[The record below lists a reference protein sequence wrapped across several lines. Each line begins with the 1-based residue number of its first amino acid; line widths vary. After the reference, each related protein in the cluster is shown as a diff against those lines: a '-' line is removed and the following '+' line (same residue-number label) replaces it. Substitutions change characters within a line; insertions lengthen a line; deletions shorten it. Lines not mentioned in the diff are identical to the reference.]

1 MLDELM
7 DCFKRLHK
15 DPHIRAI
22 ILSGN
27 GKMFS
32 GGIDLFDFQNVA
44 TSYNTEDIARR
55 ALKIRETVTFM
66 QQSFLTVANCQKP
79 VISVMHSACIG
90 AGVDLISATDMRYC
104 TQDAWFQIKEVDIAI
119 AADMGTLQYFP
130 EIIGNDSTFRELVFT
145 GRKIDA
151 DEAKQI
157 GFVSKVLPN
166 FEAAKEAAIE
176 TAKLI
181 ASKSPV
187 AVLGAKVCM
196 NHSREKRIADSLKFQ
211 AVWNSAMAQTE
222 DVIKAAMASATKSES
237 PTFDDL

>member
-90 AGVDLISATDMRYC
+90 AGVDLISATDM
-104 TQDAWFQIKEVDIAI
+104 
-119 AADMGTLQYFP
+119 
-130 EIIGNDSTFRELVFT
+130 
-145 GRKIDA
+145 
-151 DEAKQI
+151 
-157 GFVSKVLPN
+157 
-166 FEAAKEAAIE
+166 
-176 TAKLI
+176 
-181 ASKSPV
+181 
-187 AVLGAKVCM
+187 
-196 NHSREKRIADSLKFQ
+196 
-211 AVWNSAMAQTE
+211 
-222 DVIKAAMASATKSES
+222 
-237 PTFDDL
+237 